1 MNVFSLKQLVRA
13 LVGCSMLVVGASSF
27 AASTWD
33 SANLSINSS
42 NVAVGTMGNCSGS
55 GVTSGVALG
64 NTLTCG
70 AAQNGVTLTAN
81 GFSTATGTIA
91 APTTGTTFATAAVYN
106 WGGAGLGVVALNEN
120 PGDTGPHA
128 IDNRYGTD
136 ALRLNFSAAV
146 TLDKIGIGWTG
157 GTNTSYGGDTDF
169 SILAWTGIK
178 GCSKGTLTAAGV
190 VTGDTL
196 TGANCANTAGTSTG
210 VTGSTLLSSGWTL
223 IGNVSNMK
231 GYTSVNITSNIYS
244 SYWLISAYN
253 TAFAGGTTLTG
264 VTTDTNNTST
274 TLDGAVG
281 TTGAYDS
288 FKLLAV
294 AATKQ
299 TVSPQVVPEP
309 GSLALLGI
317 GLVGLITSRRRKLAT
332 A

>member
-1 MNVFSLKQLVRA
+1 MNKFTLTHLTKA
-13 LVGCSMLVVGASSF
+13 IVGCSMLVAGASSF
-27 AASTWD
+27 AVSTW
-33 SANLSINSS
+33 SS
-42 NVAVGTMGNCSGS
+42 TGLGSTCSGS
-55 GVTSGVALG
+55 GVSTGVAMG
-64 NTLTCG
+64 NTMTCG
-70 AAQNGVTLTAN
+70 VAQNGVTLTAN
-81 GFSTATGTIA
+81 GFSTATGTVA

-120 PGDTGPHA
+120 PGATGPHA

-146 TLDKIGIGWTG
+146 TLDNVKLGWTG
-157 GTNTSYGGDTDF
+157 GTDTRYGGDTDF

-178 GCSKGTLTAAGV
+178 GCSNGTLTASGV

-196 TGANCANTAGTSTG
+196 TGTNCANSGST
-210 VTGSTLLSSGWTL
+210 VTGSTLLSNGWTL
-223 IGNVSNMK
+223 IGNVSNL
-231 GYTSVNITSNIYS
+231 GGNTTVNITSNIYS

-253 TAFAGGTTLTG
+253 TAFAGGSLLGGTTASTS
-264 VTTDTNNTST
+264 TTSGT

-288 FKLLAV
+288 FKLLGL

-299 TVSPQVVPEP
+299 SVSPQVVPEP

-317 GLVGLITSRRRKLAT
+317 GLVGLVASRRRKLA
-332 A
+332 AV